1 MYVGREFSPA
11 DSVESE
17 DYTFDFVKDLAD
29 GETIVSAS
37 WTCSVADD
45 SEGADE
51 NAADHVAAPPPTYD
65 GTRTTQHVSGLVAGV
80 KYVLQAVVQTS
91 AGNTV
96 SLWSHVTCMDP
107 Q

>member
-1 MYVGREFSPA
+1 MYVGREFLPSDPG
-11 DSVESE
+11 ESE

-29 GETIVSAS
+29 GETIVGATWS
-37 WTCSVADD
+37 CKVAED
-45 SEGADE
+45 SEGEDAD
-51 NAADHVAAPPPTYD
+51 AADHVALPASYD

-80 KYVLQAVVQTS
+80 KYVLQAVVETS

-96 SLWSHVTCMDP
+96 SLWSHVECVAP